1 MPKLAVLDSETGK
14 VKREIEVSAEVFDA
28 PLHRPVVHQ
37 AVVAHL
43 ANLRQGTA
51 CTKTRGEVR
60 GGGRKPWR
68 QKGTGRA
75 RHGSIRSPLWVG
87 GGVVFGPKPRNY
99 DQRLSKK
106 MKRLAL
112 RAVLTSKLRE
122 GSIIVLE
129 DIKLDAPPKTKK
141 VLALLDK
148 IGIKDQKTLIITAQK
163 NDVLYK
169 SVRNLPYVELINVN
183 NINTYDLLLYDKI
196 LMTEDVVKRI
206 EEVCSSE

>member
-1 MPKLAVLDSETGK
+1 MPKLAVLDSETGTI
-14 VKREIEVSAEVFDA
+14 KREIEVSSEIFEA

-87 GGVVFGPKPRNY
+87 GGVVFGPKPRDY
-99 DQRLSKK
+99 DQKLPKK
-106 MKRLAL
+106 MRRLAL
-112 RAVLTSKLRE
+112 KAVLTSKLKE
-122 GSIIVLE
+122 GNIIVLE
-129 DIKLDAPPKTKK
+129 DIKIDAPPKTKK

-163 NDVLYK
+163 DEILYK
-169 SVRNLPYVELINVN
+169 SARNLPNVGLINVN
-183 NINTYDLLLYDKI
+183 NINTYALLLYDKI
-196 LMTEDVVKRI
+196 LMTEDAVRKI
-206 EEVCSSE
+206 EEVYSGE